1 MEPVNVAP
9 GLWVLDDILRL
20 PGLRFPVRSGIFQ
33 LQSGNLL
40 ILSPLPR
47 IDEAAAAINVLG
59 RVTAI
64 VAPSALHHLGLPAAR
79 LAFPRARVFGPTALK
94 AKLHGQPMPE
104 PLVDAA
110 ENPWTGTMELV
121 PIEGMPQLSE
131 TAFFHRSSG
140 TLWLTDLCF
149 NIRRSD
155 HGPTRLLMR
164 LNGAW
169 NRFGPSR
176 IARSMVR
183 DRRALRRSVDRLLAL
198 RPMRLLPAH
207 GDPVEE
213 RATEVLSAAFAHLP
227 R

>member
-1 MEPVNVAP
+1 MEPVNLAP

-20 PGLRFPVRSGIFQ
+20 PGLRFPVRSAIFQ
-33 LQSGNLL
+33 LQSGSLL
-40 ILSPLPR
+40 VLSPLPR
-47 IDEAAAAINVLG
+47 IGEAAAAVSALG
-59 RVTAI
+59 P
-64 VAPSALHHLGLPAAR
+64 VAAVVATSALHHLGLRAAR
-79 LAFPRARVFGPTALK
+79 LAFPGARVFGPPALK
-94 AKLHGQPMPE
+94 SKLRGQPMPE
-104 PLVDAA
+104 ALVDAA
-110 ENPWTGTMELV
+110 ENPWTGTMELI
-121 PIEGMPQLSE
+121 PIEGMPRLAE

-155 HGPTRLLMR
+155 HAPTRLLMR

-169 NRFGPSR
+169 DRFGPSR
-176 IARSMVR
+176 VSRSLVR
-183 DRRALRRSVDRLLAL
+183 DGRALRRSVERMLAL
-198 RPMRLLPAH
+198 KPTRLLPAH

>member
-1 MEPVNVAP
+1 MEPVNLAP

-20 PGLRFPVRSGIFQ
+20 PGLRFPVRSAIFQ

-40 ILSPLPR
+40 VLSPLPR
-47 IDEAAAAINVLG
+47 IGEVAAAITSLG

-79 LAFPRARVFGPTALK
+79 LAFPGARVFGPTALK
-94 AKLHGQPMPE
+94 SKLRGQPLPE

-110 ENPWTGTMELV
+110 ENPWTGAMELV
-121 PIEGMPQLSE
+121 PVEGMPRLAE
-131 TAFFHRSSG
+131 TAFFHPSSG

-149 NIRRSD
+149 NIRHSD
-155 HGPTRLLMR
+155 HSPTRLLMR

-169 NRFGPSR
+169 DRFGPSR
-176 IARSMVR
+176 FARSMVR
-183 DRRALRRSVDRLLAL
+183 EGRALRRSVERMLAL
-198 RPMRLLPAH
+198 KPSRLLPAH

-213 RATEVLSAAFAHLP
+213 RATEVLSAAFAYLP

>member
-1 MEPVNVAP
+1 MEPVNLAP

-20 PGLRFPVRSGIFQ
+20 PGLRFPVRSAIFQ

-40 ILSPLPR
+40 VLSPLPH
-47 IDEAAAAINVLG
+47 IGEVAAAITSLG

-79 LAFPRARVFGPTALK
+79 LAFPGARVFGPTALK
-94 AKLHGQPMPE
+94 SKLRGQPLPE

-110 ENPWTGTMELV
+110 ENPWTGAMELV
-121 PIEGMPQLSE
+121 PVEGMPRLAE
-131 TAFFHRSSG
+131 TAFFHPSSG

-149 NIRRSD
+149 NIRHSD
-155 HGPTRLLMR
+155 HSPTRLLMR

-169 NRFGPSR
+169 DRFGPSR
-176 IARSMVR
+176 FARSMVR
-183 DRRALRRSVDRLLAL
+183 DGGALRRSVERMLAL
-198 RPMRLLPAH
+198 KPSRLLPAH

-213 RATEVLSAAFAHLP
+213 RATEVLSAAFAYLP